1 MIMVIPQAFY
11 GELKPVNR
19 VVRCVHLSRV
29 VLSWVESSA
38 NPLGVGGDSLR
49 LSSVTSVKEINWFML
64 LSLSVCDVNDVFQD
78 GVTAERYIFVDQL
91 QVMGSNPT
99 F

>member
-1 MIMVIPQAFY
+1 M
-11 GELKPVNR
+11 
-19 VVRCVHLSRV
+19 
-29 VLSWVESSA
+29 ESSA

-78 GVTAERYIFVDQL
+78 GVTVERYIFVDQL
-91 QVMGSNPT
+91 QVMGSNST